1 MEPTNS
7 TRGPKSGAPI
17 PARLLDRVFTRY
29 EVDQSGCW
37 VTGYFKMSN
46 GYGVLTGM
54 EDGRQRYYLA
64 HRVAWTAEN
73 GPIPER
79 MVVDHKCFNRACV
92 NPEHLRIM
100 TQEENSRRQHGAD
113 FPLGQCAWG
122 HPDSE
127 RSEVFW
133 SGKQRTACIAC
144 SRERSKY
151 RRAIYLYLPRLM
163 AAYGVSD
170 SSTTTTGEQ

>member
-29 EVDQSGCW
+29 EVDSAGCW
-37 VTGYFKMSN
+37 VTSFYKMAN
-46 GYGVLTGM
+46 GYGVLTRM
-54 EDGRQRYYLA
+54 EQGQREYYLA

-92 NPEHLRIM
+92 NPQHLRIM
-100 TQEENSRRQHGAD
+100 TQEENSRRQGGVD

-127 RSEVFW
+127 RMTYMSNGRE
-133 SGKQRTACIAC
+133 RTACRAC
-144 SRERSKY
+144 VYAANLY
-151 RRAIYLYLPRLM
+151 RVAVKKVLPRLER
-163 AAYGVSD
+163 ALGLADSGTSD
-170 SSTTTTGEQ
+170 